1 MEPEFKKTG
10 EFFKISV
17 FMKKPWRSGRGEVRS
32 LEKEARLRRVQEGGP
47 APKWDTREAEGMA
60 ASATSA
66 ALFGGGLGFLTQ
78 VYSNA
83 VRQLPVLRSKTPSHE
98 TRDGRHT
105 QSANA
110 RRGRRPPCAAPFPTH
125 PRRGVRRRSR
135 ARAPSVG
142 ATRDRSRAPK
152 LCFVDSLLTRPVLL
166 ILFFLFSRAEPW
178 EHGLASVVG
187 AGFGLAVIDME
198 ERLRVYI
205 EEQTQA
211 RSRK

>member
-1 MEPEFKKTG
+1 
-10 EFFKISV
+10 
-17 FMKKPWRSGRGEVRS
+17 
-32 LEKEARLRRVQEGGP
+32 
-47 APKWDTREAEGMA
+47 MA

-83 VRQLPVLRSKTPSHE
+83 VRQLPVLRK
-98 TRDGRHT
+98 
-105 QSANA
+105 
-110 RRGRRPPCAAPFPTH
+110 
-125 PRRGVRRRSR
+125 
-135 ARAPSVG
+135 
-142 ATRDRSRAPK
+142 
-152 LCFVDSLLTRPVLL
+152 
-166 ILFFLFSRAEPW
+166 PW

>member
-1 MEPEFKKTG
+1 M
-10 EFFKISV
+10 
-17 FMKKPWRSGRGEVRS
+17 RS

-98 TRDGRHT
+98 TRDGGHA

-110 RRGRRPPCAAPFPTH
+110 AA
-125 PRRGVRRRSR
+125 VRS
-135 ARAPSVG
+135 AIPHTPAKGGSEEKPSASPVRW
-142 ATRDRSRAPK
+142 RDQR
-152 LCFVDSLLTRPVLL
+152 
-166 ILFFLFSRAEPW
+166 
-178 EHGLASVVG
+178 
-187 AGFGLAVIDME
+187 
-198 ERLRVYI
+198 
-205 EEQTQA
+205 
-211 RSRK
+211 

>member
-1 MEPEFKKTG
+1 M
-10 EFFKISV
+10 
-17 FMKKPWRSGRGEVRS
+17 RS
-32 LEKEARLRRVQEGGP
+32 LEEEARLRRVQEGGP

-125 PRRGVRRRSR
+125 PRRGGSEEKPSASPVRW
-135 ARAPSVG
+135 
-142 ATRDRSRAPK
+142 RDQR
-152 LCFVDSLLTRPVLL
+152 
-166 ILFFLFSRAEPW
+166 
-178 EHGLASVVG
+178 
-187 AGFGLAVIDME
+187 
-198 ERLRVYI
+198 
-205 EEQTQA
+205 
-211 RSRK
+211 